1 MTSQSQKPDPNP
13 QAKTHLNYNWRPW
26 SPQIWSQ
33 LEKSLELTLK
43 ETPKGQKP
51 VAAFDADG
59 TLWDT
64 DLGEAFFR
72 YQIAHAGLKNL
83 PADPWKHYADW
94 KVSGDPR
101 PAYLWLA
108 QISKGCSLKQV
119 RTWAQEAVKKNA
131 PTPIFP
137 DQQKWISMLLKNNVE
152 VFVVTASVK
161 WAVEPGAQLLGID
174 ESHVLG
180 VETAVEN
187 GLLTDK
193 AAGYMTYK
201 EGKPEALLQVIKGR
215 KPFFCSGNSTGDTA
229 LLKAATHAALALGA
243 ARPDSHGED
252 LYHSELGLRE
262 EARKHNWLIH
272 EF

>member
-1 MTSQSQKPDPNP
+1 MASWK
-13 QAKTHLNYNWRPW
+13 PW
-26 SPQIWSQ
+26 SKEIWSR
-33 LEKSLELTLK
+33 LEQSLEQVLQ
-43 ETPKGQKP
+43 ETPRGQKP

-72 YQIAHAGLKNL
+72 YQIAHSGLKGL
-83 PADPWKHYADW
+83 PTDPWKHYADW

-119 RTWAQEAVKKNA
+119 RTWAREAVQKNS

-137 DQQKWISMLLKNNVE
+137 DQKKWVSMLLENKVE

-161 WAVEPGAQLLGID
+161 WAVEPGAELLGIGFD
-174 ESHVLG
+174 HVLG

-187 GLLTDK
+187 GILSDQ

-201 EGKPEALLQVIKGR
+201 EGKPEALLQVINGR

-229 LLKAATHAALALGA
+229 LLRSATKTALALGA
-243 ARPDSHGED
+243 ARPDTHGED
-252 LYHSELGLRE
+252 LYNSEQGLRE
-262 EARKHNWLIH
+262 EARKQNWLIH

>member
-1 MTSQSQKPDPNP
+1 MSALK
-13 QAKTHLNYNWRPW
+13 PW
-26 SPQIWSQ
+26 SKEIWSQ
-33 LEKSLELTLK
+33 LEQSLEETLK
-43 ETPKGQKP
+43 ETPRGQKP

-72 YQIAHAGLKNL
+72 YQIAHAGLKDL
-83 PADPWKHYADW
+83 PPDPWKHYAEW

-119 RTWAQEAVKKNA
+119 RTWAQESVDKNS
-131 PTPIFP
+131 PLPIFL
-137 DQQKWISMLLKNNVE
+137 DQKKWISILLENNVE

-161 WAVEPGAQLLGID
+161 WAVEPGAALLGID
-174 ESHVLG
+174 QAHVLG

-187 GLLTDK
+187 GIVSDR

-201 EGKPEALLQVIKGR
+201 EGKPESLLKVTQGQ

-229 LLKAATHAALALGA
+229 LLKAASKTALALGA

-252 LYHSELGLRE
+252 LYTSELGLRE